1 MINKNDKLVIF
12 LNGSVGSRNRCGFLT
27 ETHRMEGENHIY
39 SSPLSNQRSKDKF
52 VLYKRLECEFL
63 YCCKLMLRLHRVV
76 VCKLTLGFT

>member
-1 MINKNDKLVIF
+1 MWIF
-12 LNGSVGSRNRCGFLT
+12 DRLT
-27 ETHRMEGENHIY
+27 CRMEGENHIY
-39 SSPLSNQRSKDKF
+39 SSLLYNQRSKGKF